1 MQRNYKLGLRTI
13 KTGIAVTLSALISQI
28 LQLEYPFYATIACV
42 ISMDKTMSIKAGK
55 NRMLGTT
62 LGAFVG
68 VCMVLIDPDNAFL
81 AGFGCI
87 IVVYMC
93 SLLKWKGSVVI
104 SCTVI
109 SIIMFN
115 LKGRNPYIYSIE
127 RLIDTFVGVL
137 VATLVNICIFPI
149 NLEEKIMKDFLE
161 INKEIDNFV
170 EGKDIDIKALKNI
183 LDEIKM
189 TLKDYDG
196 ELHIRHKYVDDIRL
210 IEEHIDAYENILHHL
225 LVFEYTENKQVKD
238 ELKKEIE
245 NLILEKC

>member
-1 MQRNYKLGLRTI
+1 MKKYRIGLRTI

-81 AGFGCI
+81 AGLGCI
-87 IVVYMC
+87 IVVYVC

-115 LKGRNPYIYSIE
+115 LNGRNPYVYSFE
-127 RLIDTFVGVL
+127 RLFDTFVGVL

-161 INKEIDNFV
+161 INKEIDRFV
-170 EGKDIDIKALKNI
+170 EGKQIDIFSLKNT
-183 LDEIKM
+183 LDNIKI

-196 ELHIRHKYVDDIRL
+196 ELHIRHKYIQDIQL
-210 IEEHIDAYENILHHL
+210 IEEHIGAYENILHHL
-225 LVFEYTENKQVKD
+225 LVWEYTDNEQVKK
-238 ELKKEIE
+238 ELQKEIE
-245 NLILEKC
+245 FLVLEKC